1 MVLGNVAASPLHGS
15 SRSNQVS
22 AISSAL
28 RRTPC
33 CLGRRFGGDITIIEQ
48 ARRSS
53 LLYLLTSVHVR
64 PLPAPKSSKKV
75 RKLGPSERQEKNTNL
90 PPRGQTRCRRYYSST
105 LNLKTRLI
113 KIFRD
118 LPGQV
123 ATKLE
128 TSGLLY
134 TTQGDGSASQTGVG

>member
-1 MVLGNVAASPLHGS
+1 MLGNVAASPLHGS

-28 RRTPC
+28 RHTPC
-33 CLGRRFGGDITIIEQ
+33 CPGRRFGGDITIIEQ
-48 ARRSS
+48 ERRSS

-90 PPRGQTRCRRYYSST
+90 PPRGKKVLARPI
-105 LNLKTRLI
+105 LKTRLI
-113 KIFRD
+113 QF
-118 LPGQV
+118 L
-123 ATKLE
+123 
-128 TSGLLY
+128 
-134 TTQGDGSASQTGVG
+134 GSHFFGVHTAINLSFFHFFFWKKGPVYPPRA